1 MTLQTPPE
9 ATAPQLPT
17 YEDVAAAA
25 ERIDGIAHRTPV
37 LTSRTADARTGGT
50 LFFKAENLQ
59 RGGAFK
65 SVSYTHLTLP
75 TKA

>member
-1 MTLQTPPE
+1 MQV
-9 ATAPQLPT
+9 LPT
-17 YEDVAAAA
+17 YDDVAAAA
-25 ERIDGIAHRTPV
+25 QRIEGHAHRTPV
-37 LTSRTADARTGGT
+37 LRSRTADEELSAQ

-59 RGGAFK
+59 RMGAFK